1 MLLVTTI
8 PLLVSVHSDPTQL
21 VSLTPLM
28 AQTLF
33 SQTLLVTT
41 TPLLVIVL
49 SIAIQLAAQMW
60 PLVVTL
66 FTPIRLVISTRLLV
80 TLIPLMATHH
90 FTQIL
95 PAPLTLLLV
104 TRPVATS
111 LMVHQLQVLLTI
123 QSSLVQTPRLSLI
136 MTRIQL

>member
-1 MLLVTTI
+1 MHLVRA
-8 PLLVSVHSDPTQL
+8 V
-21 VSLTPLM
+21 
-28 AQTLF
+28 QTLRIVTLVLASSHF
-33 SQTLLVTT
+33 TLMLLVTT

-49 SIAIQLAAQMW
+49 SIAIPLAAQMW

-66 FTPIRLVISTRLLV
+66 FPPIRLVISTRLMVIAVLTTPLLV